1 MVNRLGQLFLGLVAI
16 LMANLS
22 SPAVV
27 SAAPPVIVL
36 TAFGTSTP
44 AASTYEY
51 FEKQVKARFPGHEI
65 RWAYTSHNVR
75 AKLKK
80 ERNLNLKDLAQTL
93 QELKTAGFTQVA
105 VQSLHVVPGAE
116 WDEVIRES
124 QSLPGLKVALGGPL
138 LTSPA
143 DRRQVIEDL
152 EQSFPKDRKKTAV
165 VLVGHGSPTPKG
177 EAEYLAF
184 ADLLTSRFPQQNVFL
199 GVIAG
204 QPSREAALAKVKAS
218 DADTVVFVPLFFV
231 AGEHI
236 SKDILGDAPE
246 SWKSELL
253 KHKTYRIEGIRQGLG
268 YRDGINN
275 IYLDHLAQALKRL
288 Q

>member
-1 MVNRLGQLFLGLVAI
+1 MANRLGYFFLGFATIIMAGLLSHAVA
-16 LMANLS
+16 AAD
-22 SPAVV
+22 SPA
-27 SAAPPVIVL
+27 IVL

-44 AASTYEY
+44 ATSTYEY

-80 ERNLNLKDLAQTL
+80 ERNLNLKDLTQTL
-93 QELKTAGFTQVA
+93 RELKAAGFTQVA

-124 QSLPGLKVALGGPL
+124 QSVPGLKAALGSPL

-143 DRRQVIEDL
+143 DRRQVLDDL
-152 EQSFPKDRKKTAV
+152 EKSFPKDLKTTAV
-165 VLVGHGSPTPKG
+165 VLVGHGSPTPRG

-204 QPSREAALAKVKAS
+204 QPSREAALGKVKAS
-218 DADTVVFVPLFFV
+218 GADTVVFIPLFFV

-236 SKDILGDAPE
+236 NKDILGDEPE

-253 KHKTYRIEGIRQGLG
+253 KHKAYRIEGIRQGLG
-268 YRDGINN
+268 YRDGIVK
-275 IYLDHLAQALKRL
+275 IYLDRLAQALKSL